1 VWLLHAGQSNGLHS
15 KFLIDTLEEVFNQWL
30 ITHRQWP
37 PRSTDLIWWHYYLWW
52 ALKEEFI

>member
-37 PRSTDLIWWHYYLWW
+37 PRSTDLIW
-52 ALKEEFI
+52 